1 MLYTRQVHSMT
12 DFLRNHKTHVQCL
25 KETKSPAVLT
35 VNGRATVVIQDA
47 ESYQQLLDRLYH
59 LETIAAIREGIA
71 SAERGEG
78 KPAEQ
83 VFAEMKAK
91 YGIQG

>member
-1 MLYTRQVHSMT
+1 V
-12 DFLRNHKTHVQCL
+12 
-25 KETKSPAVLT
+25 
-35 VNGRATVVIQDA
+35 
-47 ESYQQLLDRLYH
+47 
-59 LETIAAIREGIA
+59 ETIAAIREGLA
-71 SAERGEG
+71 AAERGES